1 MNSKNMVVPAFSVLT
16 AILLAACG
24 GGGGSSGTAATPAPI
39 VAAQGVY
46 LGTVS
51 DGREHQTVVLDND
64 QFYTMYGHTASTA
77 FVIEGFLQGNGK
89 SNNGSFS
96 APDVVDSTV
105 NNQRIAATLSAT
117 YTPGVSLNG
126 TLTES
131 AGAVSFTSTP
141 IATAV
146 FNYNA
151 AANLSDI
158 TGKWDLTSLRGFSN
172 SLTIDSTGAFSATSA
187 GCSFSGSFVP
197 RASGKNIFDVSLS
210 FGASPCVLAGQS
222 LKGIGLDY
230 VLSNGKR
237 QLIIAGID
245 QSRTNT
251 AAFFGVR

>member
-96 APDVVDSTV
+96 APDV
-105 NNQRIAATLSAT
+105 A
-117 YTPGVSLNG
+117 
-126 TLTES
+126 
-131 AGAVSFTSTP
+131 
-141 IATAV
+141 
-146 FNYNA
+146 
-151 AANLSDI
+151 
-158 TGKWDLTSLRGFSN
+158 
-172 SLTIDSTGAFSATSA
+172 
-187 GCSFSGSFVP
+187 
-197 RASGKNIFDVSLS
+197 
-210 FGASPCVLAGQS
+210 PCV
-222 LKGIGLDY
+222 
-230 VLSNGKR
+230 V
-237 QLIIAGID
+237 
-245 QSRTNT
+245 
-251 AAFFGVR
+251 